1 MIGQG
6 AFGIAMKA
14 TYQSAAV
21 FIKQIK
27 SYSPYVS
34 DIFRKEALVLSQIK
48 HENIIRLL
56 GVCDDPVSIMT
67 EYCCFSLRPFQ
78 RNEQFNSLDQL
89 LLFLHSQD
97 LFSFFPTIGNS
108 IVKDIV
114 AAVSYLHE
122 NDIVH
127 RDLKTGNVLVDNSH
141 YNSTL
146 DSVEKC
152 RVIFNEK
159 PLIFKLGD
167 LGEGGSQATQTKTMV
182 SNVTKTEVVQHLW
195 HQKYL
200 MTSICW
206 KLQVLVSKLT
216 SRNSRILRNKPV
228 N

>member
-1 MIGQG
+1 M
-6 AFGIAMKA
+6 
-14 TYQSAAV
+14 
-21 FIKQIK
+21 
-27 SYSPYVS
+27 
-34 DIFRKEALVLSQIK
+34 
-48 HENIIRLL
+48 L

-67 EYCCFSLRPFQ
+67 GYCCFSLRPFQ

-97 LFSFFPTIGNS
+97 LFSFFPTIGKS

-114 AAVSYLHE
+114 AAVPYLHE

-127 RDLKTGNVLVDNSH
+127 RDFRTGNVLVDNSH

-167 LGEGGSQATQTKTMV
+167 LDEGGSQATQTKTMV
-182 SNVTKTEVVQHLW
+182 SNVIKTEVVQHLW

-200 MTSICW
+200 LISICW

-216 SRNSRILRNKPV
+216 SRNSRILRIKPV